1 MSRRWLVTCGIL
13 VLVLL
18 PSLGYGD
25 IHITRDGPE
34 FWYLEEIPLP
44 SGYSNVSWVAAADM
58 AYLRNTTIPRLDMIW
73 SGYVWTFDSILG
85 LALAGPAGAALLPIA
100 MNFVQNFLVNVGED
114 VGMKWLVMDWWL
126 DMNTERFRE
135 TMRILK
141 DEFGMSDYFIY
152 ATAELRGQE
161 GVFHVVE
168 PLGARL
174 YLHVTSEKVPPIPP
188 TRIVCLKFPYVKT
201 QPELGSILYD
211 LNLKGE
217 LGPVTVKRVFSY
229 QTIAGKRIQ
238 DSKNPLQSLT
248 TNDSGQIFGTIEI
261 QKDPVL
267 GDGGLRELHVYSP
280 VNKGL
285 LDQKIDD
292 YVLAL
297 VLNPETVQVDSTGP
311 QRTVNNNLIQNIVR
325 WGDEIGF
332 SVRIKGFHQSI
343 LVPVIASDGK
353 SYPWLDLANDVFRG
367 AFCEGPNGERLETR
381 IVVSDPR
388 WTEIYCKPRSEGNVT
403 LKLQTLHGPVSVRM
417 VQVVR
422 KAEETTQLTEP
433 KATQSTE
440 PTATQGKYTD
450 IGELRRTYLQKCVAM
465 RNDYGKRYCEF
476 VKNKSGCYLDP
487 RGCWERII
495 TAALPSE
502 GSQARISC
510 GTRLLDNYR
519 ECLEGCNGEFV
530 TGAID
535 IYTLIGRADDCANAA
550 DGAVKACGAG
560 AIDPPNKPTLA
571 ALPTSRLPG
580 SESSPSPEA
589 SPGTPTP
596 TSSQTSPKA
605 PPSGSPA
612 PPVPAEPAVTSK
624 LGSNFSDEFNGTS
637 IDSRWKVVNP
647 NRDSS
652 IRMTG
657 NGGLRMTASPKE
669 GGSDFA
675 PGPNCNA
682 PRVLQPVTGDWTMET
697 RFNFAPTSRFQG
709 AGFVIC
715 FDQNPESRN
724 CWRVI
729 ERQFWGPGQ
738 IVNFSGDQ
746 KLFPSSTT
754 YLRLRKKGAL
764 YTAWFSADGRTW
776 TEAGTREERR
786 TPVFAGIMTLCQ
798 SYDRNMN
805 LYSVADFDYLRF
817 TQN

>member
-18 PSLGYGD
+18 PSPGYGELD
-25 IHITRDGPE
+25 ISRGDPE
-34 FWYLEEIPLP
+34 F
-44 SGYSNVSWVAAADM
+44 YSMEKNPTPAEWGECHWWSACDM
-58 AYLRNTTIPRLDMIW
+58 AHVNKVIDKIDWGW
-73 SGYVWTFDSILG
+73 SGLVWTIDAG
-85 LALAGPAGAALLPIA
+85 LAKILTLPPVKKVADYVGEIFTS
-100 MNFVQNFLVNVGED
+100 FVVNVAED
-114 VGMKWLVMDWWL
+114 VGLSWGVRGFFTSL
-126 DMNTERFRE
+126 DTNRMRE
-135 TMRILK
+135 TMRMLK
-141 DEFGMSDYFIY
+141 EELGMSDHFVIGW
-152 ATAELRGQE
+152 AECNTKDYI
-161 GVFHVVE
+161 VPV
-168 PLGARL
+168 GARV
-174 YLHVTSEKVPPIPP
+174 YLHATSEKVPPIPP

-201 QPELGSILYD
+201 QPELGSILYE
-211 LNLKGE
+211 LNLEGR
-217 LGPVTVKRVFSY
+217 LQTVTVKRVFSY
-229 QTIAGKRIQ
+229 QTVNGKRIE
-238 DSKNPLQSLT
+238 DRKNPLTSFT
-248 TNDSGQIFGTIEI
+248 TNDSGQIFGIFEI

-292 YVLAL
+292 YVFAL
-297 VLNPETVQVDSTGP
+297 VLNDETVEVEARGP
-311 QRTVNNNLIQNIVR
+311 QNIK
-325 WGDEIGF
+325 WGDEIEF
-332 SVRIKGFHQSI
+332 NVRIKGFHQNYPMAN
-343 LVPVIASDGK
+343 VYGSDGK
-353 SYPWLDLANDVFRG
+353 SYPWVHLADDVFRG
-367 AFCEGPNGERLETR
+367 AFCEGPKGERLETR
-381 IVVSDPR
+381 VANYEARGTSV
-388 WTEIYCKPRSEGNVT
+388 YCKPRSEGNVT
-403 LKLQTLHGPVSVRM
+403 LKLQTLHGPSPVKTVY
-417 VQVVR
+417 VR

-433 KATQSTE
+433 KATQSTQ

-476 VKNKSGCYLDP
+476 VKNKSGCHLDP

-571 ALPTSRLPG
+571 GLPTSRLPG

-596 TSSQTSPKA
+596 TPSQTSPKG
-605 PPSGSPA
+605 PPSESPA
-612 PPVPAEPAVTSK
+612 PPVPAEPTLTAK
-624 LGSNFSDEFNGTS
+624 LGSSFSDEFNGTR
-637 IDSRWKVVNP
+637 IDSRWKVVNL

-709 AGFVIC
+709 AGIVIC

-729 ERQFWGPGQ
+729 ERQFWGSGQ
-738 IVNFSGDQ
+738 IVNFSAVE
-746 KLFPSSTT
+746 KPFSSNTT
-754 YLRLRKKGAL
+754 YLRLRKKGTS

-776 TEAGTREERR
+776 TDAGTREEHKV
-786 TPVFAGIMTLCQ
+786 PVFAGIMTTRQ
-798 SYDRNMN
+798 PHDRNLN